1 MFDFHGTKETC
12 CCRPDCAAQLDQGG
26 FKRFAF
32 QQQTEGLHLYPSP
45 AVSKGKKNIK
55 KHAESQLLIHLVQ
68 FYGGHISGELLC
80 ADYSLII
87 SLKSNWIFHLSD
99 AIVCGWFSQSR
110 NAAHKYSNTGKFK
123 STLTLYVHKVDSF
136 TEVNIFPWIKK
147 NTFVA

>member
-68 FYGGHISGELLC
+68 FYGGHISERTFMCRLLFNN
-80 ADYSLII
+80 I
-87 SLKSNWIFHLSD
+87 SEVKLNIS
-99 AIVCGWFSQSR
+99 
-110 NAAHKYSNTGKFK
+110 FK
-123 STLTLYVHKVDSF
+123 
-136 TEVNIFPWIKK
+136 
-147 NTFVA
+147 